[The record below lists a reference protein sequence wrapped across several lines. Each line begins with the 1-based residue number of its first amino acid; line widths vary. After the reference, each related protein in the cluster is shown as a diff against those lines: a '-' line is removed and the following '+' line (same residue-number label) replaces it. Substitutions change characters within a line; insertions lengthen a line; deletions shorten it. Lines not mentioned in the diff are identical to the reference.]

1 MTVDSGSDAVAV
13 LFWQSHSPGF
23 AQFWPDSVCSN
34 PDFSPLRYA
43 RPVVCDQSGG
53 TAELGRYSR
62 NFLHSFCS

>member
-34 PDFSPLRYA
+34 PDFSPLR
-43 RPVVCDQSGG
+43 
-53 TAELGRYSR
+53 
-62 NFLHSFCS
+62 